1 MPIHYEWRRE
11 GLPMPLNCTLGEE
24 NRVLEI
30 PDVQLEDSGVYVCRA
45 SRGSTSTGSAFQEK
59 SFRLSI
65 EGNH

>member
-1 MPIHYEWRRE
+1 
-11 GLPMPLNCTLGEE
+11 MPLNSMLGEE

-45 SRGSTSTGSAFQEK
+45 SRGTISTGSAFQEK